1 MLKNYLDKKINIT
14 RQKYL
19 GTYKDTK
26 KKTNKVNAGTLL
38 GSGSEWQKNR
48 HNF

>member
-1 MLKNYLDKKINIT
+1 MLKNYLDKKISIT

-26 KKTNKVNAGTLL
+26 KTNKVNAG
-38 GSGSEWQKNR
+38 G
-48 HNF
+48 NFLCISKQNLK

>member
-1 MLKNYLDKKINIT
+1 MLKNYLDKKISIT

-26 KKTNKVNAGTLL
+26 KRQIKLMQAETSYVSANKI
-38 GSGSEWQKNR
+38 
-48 HNF
+48 